1 MSKLQTNLIQAQ
13 ESLASFLKEKTNKSD
28 EEIKNLSIKFLDQV
42 QKKLTNKS
50 DNVLILES
58 LEEVKHNQPIYI
70 NGISYISLCEH
81 HMMPFHGSVSI
92 AVFPK
97 KKILGIS
104 KFSDLVGHFSNDLT
118 LQEKLTEKIAS
129 FIHETLDADGV
140 FIKMTAKHLCSDLL
154 NSQNSSE
161 EVITTYSTGVYE
173 LDFSLRNEALLNFS

>member
-1 MSKLQTNLIQAQ
+1 MSKVQTNLIRAQ
-13 ESLASFLKEKTNKSD
+13 ESLYFFLKEITDKSD
-28 EEIKNLSIKFLDQV
+28 EEIKNLSAKFLDQV
-42 QKKLTNKS
+42 QKKLS
-50 DNVLILES
+50 DKGEEMLILES
-58 LEEVKHNQPIYI
+58 LKEVAHNQPIYI

-104 KFSDLVGHFSNDLT
+104 KFGDLVGYFSNDLT
-118 LQEKLTEKIAS
+118 LQETLTENIAS
-129 FIHETLDADGV
+129 FVHKTLDADGV
-140 FIKMTAKHLCSDLL
+140 FVRMSAKHLCSDLL
-154 NSQNSSE
+154 NSQNSSK

>member
-1 MSKLQTNLIQAQ
+1 
-13 ESLASFLKEKTNKSD
+13 
-28 EEIKNLSIKFLDQV
+28 
-42 QKKLTNKS
+42 
-50 DNVLILES
+50 
-58 LEEVKHNQPIYI
+58 
-70 NGISYISLCEH
+70 
-81 HMMPFHGSVSI
+81 MMPFHGSASI

-129 FIHETLDADGV
+129 FIHKTLDADGV
-140 FIKMTAKHLCSDLL
+140 FVKMSAKHLCSDLL

-173 LDFSLRNEALLNFS
+173 LDFSLRNEALLNLSLIHI